1 MAQISI
7 IGTLGKDPKLEHGQN
22 GGKAYTRLSLAW
34 SESAKDQGGH
44 WVDGPTVWLQV
55 TAFGRV
61 AENVVRSLH
70 KGDRVVVT
78 GRVKPETWTNRQ
90 SGESSTV
97 LTVVADV
104 RQCAGGEESEGW
116 SAVGWLVWWGSAAG
130 RRELRRS
137 VPAEVG
143 RVELGAAVGWFPGR
157 RAGAA
162 FLTR

>member
-7 IGTLGKDPKLEHGQN
+7 IGTLGKDPELEHGQN

-97 LTVVADV
+97 LTVVADTV
-104 RQCAGGEESEGW
+104 APELTFANVQVAKNPKGGQQSGGW
-116 SAVGWLVWWGSAAG
+116 SGGGAQQGGWNNQQPQQQGGFGAEGDEPPFDTWG
-130 RRELRRS
+130 
-137 VPAEVG
+137 
-143 RVELGAAVGWFPGR
+143 
-157 RAGAA
+157 
-162 FLTR
+162 